1 MNHTIQPDTLKKVSN
16 CYYKSSEGYYMYEN
30 YKWIFMPFEKSL
42 DSDQLKNILLLLE
55 YLNDNT
61 KHNR

>member
-1 MNHTIQPDTLKKVSN
+1 MNRLFQPNTLEKISDS
-16 CYYKSSEGYYMYEN
+16 YYKSSEGYYMYEN

-61 KHNR
+61 KYNR